1 MSKNVKEYNHNVATG
16 EISVRELTDD
26 EQLAHDAV
34 IAEKT
39 AAKESRL
46 AAKLAAQVKLE
57 ALGLTTKDLA
67 ALGL

>member
-1 MSKNVKEYNHNVATG
+1 MANNDKEYNHDVETG

-46 AAKLAAQVKLE
+46 AAKLAAQAKLE
-57 ALGLTTKDLA
+57 ALGLTAEDLA